1 MSGCNKRLTYD
12 AFTGHAY
19 FDTDGCGSDIG
30 CSWGSENYCPP
41 SAPSL
46 PPTPPP
52 EPPAGPIVCAALR
65 SECGSP
71 EENGK
76 GNGGMIAGVV
86 AGCLALAVLLGGV
99 VVYLKRRSARA
110 PGGGTSTKDVGMG
123 QA

>member
-1 MSGCNKRLTYD
+1 MSACNKRLTYD

-52 EPPAGPIVCAALR
+52 EPPAGPIACAALR

-76 GNGGMIAGVV
+76 GNGGMIAGIV
-86 AGCLALAVLLGGV
+86 AGCLALAVLGGV
-99 VVYLKRRSARA
+99 AVYLKRRSARA